1 MANDLI
7 DSPSLPFLL
16 LQPMKRFFLLIF
28 LQIPLYPAF
37 SWGFYAHQR
46 INRLAIFTLPPEMGQ
61 FYKKNLMYL
70 MENSVNPDKR
80 RYAVVGEAARHY
92 LDVEAYGDSVW
103 SKPYWKDAVAYW
115 GEDTLNTHGI
125 VPWHIQRM
133 KFQLTEALQQ
143 RNIARILKLSAEM
156 GHYIADGN
164 VPLHTT
170 RNYNGQLTG
179 QEGIHAFWESRL
191 PELYAEQYDFFVGPA
206 EYVRSPARRSWE
218 AVRQAHHCLDSLFSL
233 ETQVTQELAQFRK
246 YSLEER
252 GNVIQKT
259 YSRDFSERYHQLLN
273 HQVERQMR
281 ASVKMI
287 GDFWYTCWIDAGQPD
302 LNLLPTLSE
311 KDKQAEEVEKR
322 SWLQRLFRVRPEE

>member
-1 MANDLI
+1 
-7 DSPSLPFLL
+7 
-16 LQPMKRFFLLIF
+16 MKRFFLLIF

-46 INRLAIFTLPPEMGQ
+46 INRLAIFTLPPEMGR

-103 SKPYWKDAVAYW
+103 NKPYWKDAVAYW

-133 KFQLTEALQQ
+133 KFQLTEAFQQ

-191 PELYAEQYDFFVGPA
+191 PELYAEQYDFFVGTA
-206 EYVRSPARRSWE
+206 AYVRSPARRSWE

-233 ETQVTQELAQFRK
+233 ETQVTQELGQSRK

-259 YSRDFSERYHQLLN
+259 YSREFSERYHQLLN

-302 LNLLPTLSE
+302 LNQLPTLSE
-311 KDKQAEEVEKR
+311 KDKQMDEVEKR
-322 SWLQRLFRVRPEE
+322 SWLQRLFRVRSEE